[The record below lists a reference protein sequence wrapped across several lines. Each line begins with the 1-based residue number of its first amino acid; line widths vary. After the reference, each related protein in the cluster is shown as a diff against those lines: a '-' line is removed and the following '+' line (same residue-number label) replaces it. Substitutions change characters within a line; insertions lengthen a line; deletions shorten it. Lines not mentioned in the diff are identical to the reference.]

1 MVYSVY
7 EHGMAVDD
15 VERKRQRRKRPGK
28 ADGER
33 LIFTLYCKRTYLADL
48 KL

>member
-1 MVYSVY
+1 MYAVY

-33 LIFTLYCKRTYLADL
+33 LIFTLYWQVF
-48 KL
+48 